1 MFFRNWP
8 FIKKKKKEKNFK
20 REINFCQMK
29 FNLKIS
35 HILLFRMI
43 VDNKINLK
51 YIFPLLQILILSKY
65 LLHL

>member
-1 MFFRNWP
+1 
-8 FIKKKKKEKNFK
+8 
-20 REINFCQMK
+20 MK